1 MAMRRPALSM
11 PDRRSIYIG
20 FDPREADAFAVARE
34 SIRRRLNV
42 PIPIHGIVLDE
53 LRKRG
58 LYYRPTQRPNG
69 KLWDE
74 ISEASMSTEFAIARF
89 LTPILAK
96 EGWALFVDGDV
107 LARANVEELF
117 RLAEAQ
123 VDKAVVC
130 VKHRFDPPPGVKMD
144 GQEQTRYARKNW
156 SSVMLFNIQHPANKA
171 LTVELINSVPG
182 RDLHRFCWL
191 SESEIGEIG
200 VEWNWLAAY
209 SSPSV
214 KPKIVHFTEGTPAM
228 RGYEDQPYADEWRNE
243 LARWAA

>member
-1 MAMRRPALSM
+1 MNIARSTGF
-11 PDRRSIYIG
+11 RSIYIG

-117 RLAEAQ
+117 RLAEVQ
-123 VDKAVVC
+123 TDKAVVC
-130 VKHRFDPPPGVKMD
+130 VQHNFHPPPGVKMD

-156 SSVMLFNIQHPANKA
+156 SSVMMFHVTHPANKA
-171 LTVELINSVPG
+171 LTVDLINTVPG

-191 SESEIGEIG
+191 EDSEIGEVG
-200 VEWNWLAAY
+200 PEWNWLAAY
-209 SSPSV
+209 SSPAIR
-214 KPKIVHFTEGTPAM
+214 PKIVHFTEGTPAM
-228 RGYEDQPYADEWRNE
+228 RGYEDQPYADEWRAE
-243 LARWAA
+243 MMRWAA